1 MNEKIV
7 VMNESDTIAHCLAQY
22 TTIAVVGLSP
32 KPHRESYGVSQ
43 VMQRAGYK
51 IVPINPAA
59 AGSDILGEKVFA
71 SLQEA
76 ALEHP
81 IELVNV
87 FRNSED
93 VPPVVADAIAVGAK
107 AIWLQ
112 LGIVNDAA
120 MQEAQK
126 AGLLTV
132 QNRCIKVEW
141 ARRR

>member
-1 MNEKIV
+1 
-7 VMNESDTIAHCLAQY
+7 MNESDTIAHCL
-22 TTIAVVGLSP
+22 THFKIIAVVGLSP
-32 KPHRESYGVSQ
+32 KPHRESYGVSR
-43 VMQRAGYK
+43 VMQDAGYK

-59 AGSDILGEKVFA
+59 AGTEILGEPVFA
-71 SLQEA
+71 SLQDA
-76 ALEHP
+76 AKVHA

-87 FRNSED
+87 FRNSDD
-93 VPPVVADAIAVGAK
+93 VPPVVDDAIAVGAK
-107 AIWLQ
+107 AVWLQ

-120 MQEAQK
+120 MRTAHA

>member
-1 MNEKIV
+1 MNEL
-7 VMNESDTIAHCLAQY
+7 DTMAQCL
-22 TTIAVVGLSP
+22 TRFKSLAVVGLSP

-43 VMQRAGYK
+43 AMQRAGYQ

-59 AGSDILGEKVFA
+59 AGTEILGEKVFA

-76 ALEHP
+76 AKVHP

-87 FRNSED
+87 FRNSDD

-120 MQEAQK
+120 LQRAREA
-126 AGLLTV
+126 GMLTV

-141 ARRR
+141 ARHR